1 MVRWLGCRYF
11 TAEGPDII
19 PSQGTKI
26 PQAAQRPNKEMNI
39 SFFLNLSLFGIS
51 FLASLL
57 TNTQPSR
64 LHLVISQVFFQIFF
78 YVDHFFKFFIEFVTI
93 LLLLYV
99 LVFWHQACGIL
110 AL

>member
-51 FLASLL
+51 FLANLL

-78 YVDHFFKFFIEFVTI
+78 TWTIFLNSLLNLLQYCFCFMFWFF
-93 LLLLYV
+93 
-99 LVFWHQACGIL
+99 GIRHVES
-110 AL
+110 